1 MFKTDEKTRNY
12 FYFSAAR
19 RNAQQKPRKLNMQT
33 RLVID
38 FGGQIEKFPF
48 LYYIQRPTFQKT
60 TENKSKRLKQIQFE
74 NNE

>member
-12 FYFSAAR
+12 FYFSAVR

-38 FGGQIEKFPF
+38 FGGQIETKYNRISI
-48 LYYIQRPTFQKT
+48 LVI
-60 TENKSKRLKQIQFE
+60 
-74 NNE
+74 